1 MVSVGR
7 NGIGKSFGQLA
18 LAYDPNYP
26 KKPNTRAATI
36 VCTQDC
42 VFAVMGKDD
51 YRTVLDRA
59 E

>member
-1 MVSVGR
+1 MKNELMVSVGR

-36 VCTQDC
+36 VCT
-42 VFAVMGKDD
+42 
-51 YRTVLDRA
+51 
-59 E
+59 